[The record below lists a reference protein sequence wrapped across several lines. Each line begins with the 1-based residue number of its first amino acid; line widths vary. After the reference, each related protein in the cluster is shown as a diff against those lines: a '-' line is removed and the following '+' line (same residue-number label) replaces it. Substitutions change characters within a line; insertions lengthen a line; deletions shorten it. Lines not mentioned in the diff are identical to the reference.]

1 MDPEF
6 WKGVLAAVVAGVVL
20 KLIDL
25 ISDLFT
31 GGKH

>member
-1 MDPEF
+1 MDSEF
-6 WKGVLAAVVAGVVL
+6 WKGVLAAVVAGVIL
-20 KLIDL
+20 RLIDL

>member
-1 MDPEF
+1 MDSEF
-6 WKGVLAAVVAGVVL
+6 WKGVLAVAVAGVIL

-31 GGKH
+31 VGKH